1 MEISDAMAGT
11 QLIELEAT
19 EIETTTLREAAP
31 GPSRRRRTLVFL
43 GLLIG
48 LLIIWEFVKV
58 TFQIADYN
66 LPHVYDIPLA
76 FLKPIVSTGQP
87 MGLYIFLQTRFTVYE
102 AVVGFLI
109 GGLAGF
115 VLGVLF
121 AHSRLLERGCLPYLI
136 ASQTVPILAVAPMVV
151 IWLGRGFMSIALIAS
166 YLTFF
171 PVAINTLRGLNSV
184 DPAALE
190 LMQSYAASR
199 RAILFKLR
207 VPASLPYLFTALKI
221 SSTASIIGALIAEMT
236 GTQQGLGWNLV
247 YFAQYYN
254 SNPPNL
260 WAAIIVSSILGLIF
274 YSIIV
279 AIEHRVVKW
288 HPKME

>member
-1 MEISDAMAGT
+1 MADT

-19 EIETTTLREAAP
+19 EAETATLREVAH
-31 GPSRRRRTLVFL
+31 GPSWRRRLAVLL

-48 LLIIWEFVKV
+48 MSIIWEIVKV

-76 FLKPIVSTGQP
+76 LLKPIVSTGQP

-102 AVVGFLI
+102 AVVGFFI

-115 VLGVLF
+115 ALGVLF
-121 AHSRLLERGCLPYLI
+121 AHSRLLERGCLPYLV
-136 ASQTVPILAVAPMVV
+136 ASQTIPILAIAPMVV
-151 IWLGRGFMSIALIAS
+151 IWLGRGFVSISLIAS

-171 PVAINTLRGLNSV
+171 PVAINTLRGLHSV

-199 RAILFKLR
+199 RDILFKLR

-260 WAAIIVSSILGLIF
+260 WAAIIVSGILGLIF
-274 YSIIV
+274 YGIIV
-279 AIEHRVVKW
+279 LIERRVVKW
-288 HPKME
+288 HPKTE